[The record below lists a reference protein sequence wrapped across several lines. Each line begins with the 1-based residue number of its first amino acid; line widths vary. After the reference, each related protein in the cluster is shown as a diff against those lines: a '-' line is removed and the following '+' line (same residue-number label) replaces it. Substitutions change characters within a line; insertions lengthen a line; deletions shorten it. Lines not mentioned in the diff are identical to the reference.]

1 MPPTTQKW
9 GGASGCLRRP
19 VCPSAKRGEML
30 SACLIGC
37 MCMPGTRR
45 GMRLTQEGE
54 RRMGARG
61 THHDVRNQAEMGWRP
76 DEPQPP
82 LWSWAFKRTLGHQG
96 SGAVAFDQ
104 GSRVQHCPPSA
115 SPGRPPLLRPVI
127 WGGGERGEV
136 WLSGHTP
143 CSRANSNCVSGIP
156 HMHRVRRLTC
166 PACAQVWEGAGQPEQ
181 SQPCPSSTGA
191 APTAPQVSWHGGV
204 SSQGVYL
211 HQVGGPGPGS
221 PLVKGGP
228 GLLVGAPQLVPD
240 QLLSCFPA
248 GSPLVSTIT
257 GDNPVPDVQAPEQT
271 VHLGSGHPTAHPRAH
286 GDGRPSPPATFST
299 RPSPPAPHKQ
309 RPAAMTPLGTLG
321 KSFPP
326 TSLGPDPW
334 ISPGVILTVPPCEAL
349 WSLPCTRHPLQTL
362 PPVCQHHRMQI

>member
-1 MPPTTQKW
+1 MFSGQQQLCVWDPTHAQGEKTHV
-9 GGASGCLRRP
+9 SG
-19 VCPSAKRGEML
+19 VCPGLGGSWPARAEPALPFLHGSCAHGTPGEL
-30 SACLIGC
+30 
-37 MCMPGTRR
+37 
-45 GMRLTQEGE
+45 
-54 RRMGARG
+54 AR
-61 THHDVRNQAEMGWRP
+61 
-76 DEPQPP
+76 
-82 LWSWAFKRTLGHQG
+82 
-96 SGAVAFDQ
+96 
-104 GSRVQHCPPSA
+104 
-115 SPGRPPLLRPVI
+115 
-127 WGGGERGEV
+127 
-136 WLSGHTP
+136 
-143 CSRANSNCVSGIP
+143 
-156 HMHRVRRLTC
+156 
-166 PACAQVWEGAGQPEQ
+166 
-181 SQPCPSSTGA
+181 
-191 APTAPQVSWHGGV
+191 GGV

-286 GDGRPSPPATFST
+286 GDGRPSPPATIST

-349 WSLPCTRHPLQTL
+349 WSLSCTRHPLQTL